1 MDQNEKFSDW
11 FFRYQYI
18 YRVRRTDKQKKRF
31 ISALATDIAKVRQ
44 DIKVIEH
51 KQNKKNDFKNVYV
64 GDIETA
70 DQIICTY
77 YDTPPQSFGPY
88 YLFDRKRQSKAITK
102 FILVSSLFTLL
113 VGALLTLFYMEN
125 SHNTFDFTSFS
136 TVLVMVCYGIYFY
149 LLSKVA
155 KGLSNRNT
163 LVRNTS
169 SILTLLTLI
178 DEVKSKKIAFAFVD
192 EGCFGEAGLEAVK
205 ETCKAS
211 AKIYWLDCV
220 GADPDLH
227 FKGSAIDEKKLACF
241 TVHPQATSQVNY
253 IFSARSFKSDQGLQ
267 YYLEKSELKQKAL
280 NLENLTKIIELFK

>member
-1 MDQNEKFSDW
+1 M
-11 FFRYQYI
+11 
-18 YRVRRTDKQKKRF
+18 
-31 ISALATDIAKVRQ
+31 RQ

-51 KQNKKNDFKNVYV
+51 KQNKKNNLKNVYV

-113 VGALLTLFYMEN
+113 VGTLLTLFYMKN
-125 SHNTFDFTSFS
+125 SHNAFDFTSFN
-136 TVLVMVCYGIYFY
+136 TVFVMVCYGIYFY

-155 KGLSNRNT
+155 KGLSNRNN

-169 SILTLLTLI
+169 SILTLLALI

-220 GADPDLH
+220 GADLDLH
-227 FKGSAIDEKKLACF
+227 FIGHVMNKKKLTDF
-241 TVHPQATSQVNY
+241 TVHPYSTSQVNY
-253 IFSARSFKSDQGLQ
+253 IFSGRSLKADQELQ

-280 NLENLTKIIELFK
+280 NSENLTKIIKLFT